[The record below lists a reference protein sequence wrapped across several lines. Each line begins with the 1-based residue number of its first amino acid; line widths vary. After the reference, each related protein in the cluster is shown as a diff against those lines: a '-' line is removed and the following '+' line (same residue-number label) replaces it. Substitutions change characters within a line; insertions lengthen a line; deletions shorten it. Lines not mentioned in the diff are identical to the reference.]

1 MKAIMTVE
9 TISLKLCLKVYTK
22 NTRKLKLFKMRGLSI
37 MIFSLLGF
45 VNSFDKDEYFN
56 QFDKAAKE
64 SKYSLLNAKEE
75 ILIRNKLMVKINI

>member
-1 MKAIMTVE
+1 
-9 TISLKLCLKVYTK
+9 
-22 NTRKLKLFKMRGLSI
+22 

-75 ILIRNKLMVKINI
+75 ISIRNKLMVKIII